1 MNKKILLMILLCFG
15 FLYIF
20 GCSTKTSLDKTN
32 VSTESGQDNMVTKN
46 NNNSTGKIYTDQ
58 TNQSAIK
65 EKEAIAE
72 EKEATNNNT
81 FLSVA
86 PIELKKRLLKENN
99 FLKDKTDSVNS
110 ESYIH
115 INNESGNITIYLGS
129 ATDEKIYTVSYRIEN
144 NTPLENNELQ
154 KELLMT
160 LKTVLESLNEDY
172 KEQVLIDYI
181 NSAKVRTIT
190 PELEYSD
197 QLIIYCTQEEDYF
210 TIEIKANS

>member
-32 VSTESGQDNMVTKN
+32 VSSESGQDNMLTEN
-46 NNNSTGKIYTDQ
+46 NNNSTEKIYTDQ

-72 EKEATNNNT
+72 EKEATTNNT
-81 FLSVA
+81 FLSIA
-86 PIELKKRLLKENN
+86 PIELKERLLKENN

-144 NTPLENNELQ
+144 NTPLENNELK